1 MVKMKALIPAS
12 MLVLICTSLVLSGCN
27 IFGWTAGDDSV
38 EGYMAKGKQHMRD
51 GEYADAL
58 IEFEKALEAEPT
70 YADARYYHAK
80 ANVLAA
86 GFDIGVIIDE
96 LDVADNEG
104 ENLPFYSPEPG
115 MTQAENLA
123 YKNRLYQTNL
133 TVIDD
138 LTEIYE
144 GNATGSFGPDDVEVD
159 LLVSTSV
166 VAMVGFLDTDRD
178 GDIDEDD
185 LSIEIS
191 SIEDG
196 TYEFQSIEDFFDYD
210 PGGDGM
216 AKPSANPDT
225 MGAHHFNE
233 LLLWAEGKL
242 VNSRNLIVSLL
253 QRMDSE
259 LDIDEIDGLLINF
272 RKTIIKYYVNTGGE
286 GNPGDVRRQ
295 IRLTESGMIEE
306 IGTPGDN
313 DNQGGKDDEVW
324 GAPESQADSDG
335 DGLKWEDS
343 VVLDI

>member
-1 MVKMKALIPAS
+1 MIKMKTLISAS
-12 MLVLICTSLVLSGCN
+12 SLTILCAALVLSGCN
-27 IFGWTAGDDSV
+27 IFGWTAGDESV

-51 GEYADAL
+51 GEYTDAL
-58 IEFEKALEAEPT
+58 IEFEKALEEEPAF
-70 YADARYYHAK
+70 ADARYYHAK
-80 ANVLAA
+80 ASVLAA

-96 LDVADNEG
+96 LDTADNQGEG
-104 ENLPFYSPEPG
+104 LPFYSPEPG
-115 MTQAENLA
+115 MTEAENLA

-133 TVIDD
+133 TVIED
-138 LTEIYE
+138 LTAIYE
-144 GNATGSFGPDDVEVD
+144 GDAAGNFGPFDVEVD

-210 PGGDGM
+210 PGGDGL

-233 LLLWAEGKL
+233 LLQWAEGKL
-242 VNSRNLIVSLL
+242 INSRNLIISLL

-259 LDIDEIDGLLINF
+259 LDIDEIDRLLINF
-272 RKTIIKYYVNTGGE
+272 RKTIIKYYVNTGQGS
-286 GNPGDVRRQ
+286 PGDQRRQ
-295 IRLTESGMIEE
+295 IRLTESGIIEE
-306 IGTPGDN
+306 IGIPGDN
-313 DNQGGKDDEVW
+313 DNDDNKDDEVW
-324 GAPESQADSDG
+324 GAPGGQADSDG
-335 DGLKWEDS
+335 DGFKWEDS
-343 VVLDI
+343 AVLDI